1 MQHFPSLLHAASPS
15 ELPPF
20 PPPPPPPPSPTS
32 VRVSSVTILL
42 MSCVFCS
49 AMIMYSS
56 LQVGQSSLMLASENG
71 HHEVV
76 EVLLSAGANV
86 DLQDE
91 VSSTSPSRVP
101 TVTCPDV
108 MLYCGLEG
116 NMHTIVVEII

>member
-1 MQHFPSLLHAASPS
+1 ML
-15 ELPPF
+15 
-20 PPPPPPPPSPTS
+20 
-32 VRVSSVTILL
+32 
-42 MSCVFCS
+42 
-49 AMIMYSS
+49 SS
-56 LQVGQSSLMLASENG
+56 LQDGWSSLMLASHYG

-76 EVLLSAGANV
+76 KVLLSAGANV

-116 NMHTIVVEII
+116 YMHTIVVEII